1 MSGDGIIQILIAGIA
16 IIIVVLVCVLAYIYV
31 KDKMKEKSEN
41 IDISPETKKEDKSD
55 KKSVFRF
62 MEFDSIEDNM
72 IIQDGGS
79 RYLMVIECKGINYD
93 LLSGIEKTSVEQ
105 GFLQFLNTLKY
116 EIQIY
121 IQTRKVNLNQ
131 SILTYKERV
140 EKIKESLRYEEA
152 KLEDMQRIG
161 GNTRAEILK
170 QIKEVTKKRNL
181 YDYAQDL
188 IQTTEQMS
196 EDKDITTK
204 QYYIVIPYYT
214 EEITS
219 AGDYDKRE
227 IGTMAFSELYTR
239 AQSLANGL
247 SECDVRG
254 RILTSQELI
263 ELLYVAYNREQHD
276 IYDFDEYLSESC
288 YQSLYSVSED
298 ILDKRMKAIDEEIE
312 KKANQKAIYAFEMAS
327 DEVRRRKRVIDEREK
342 RIKEQINKRA
352 DELVNEQEGIMG
364 SELTKMT
371 KENLKKMTERD
382 KKEEEKVDAEKK
394 KVRKLTEEERKR
406 RLAIR
411 KRKLMK
417 EREKNGIIQKE
428 NSTGSKSSKQD

>member
-16 IIIVVLVCVLAYIYV
+16 IIIVVLVCILAYIYV
-31 KDKMKEKSEN
+31 KDKIKEKSEN
-41 IDISPETKKEDKSD
+41 IEISPETKKEDKSD

-161 GNTRAEILK
+161 GSTRAEILK

-327 DEVRRRKRVIDEREK
+327 DEVRRRKAVIDEREK

-417 EREKNGIIQKE
+417 ERERNGIIQKE

>member
-327 DEVRRRKRVIDEREK
+327 DEVRRRKAVIDEREK

>member
-16 IIIVVLVCVLAYIYV
+16 IIIVVLVCILAYIYV
-31 KDKMKEKSEN
+31 KDKIKEKSEN
-41 IDISPETKKEDKSD
+41 IEISPETKKEDKSD

-161 GNTRAEILK
+161 GSTRAEILK

-327 DEVRRRKRVIDEREK
+327 DEVRRRKAVIDEREK